1 MAVEC
6 IFSWCWL
13 ADLCAPGL
21 WLALKRNQ
29 KLTLRRM
36 GIAVTLQKGRQLFF
50 LFQPIDSGRPHKGWA
65 AFCQSVTMRGERVI
79 THAASYLRVLSLRQ
93 EIRRATD

>member
-29 KLTLRRM
+29 KLALRRM
-36 GIAVTLQKGRQLFF
+36 GIAVTLRKVRQLFF
-50 LFQPIDSGRPHKGWA
+50 S
-65 AFCQSVTMRGERVI
+65 S
-79 THAASYLRVLSLRQ
+79 SLLTPGGLIKVGQYFANR
-93 EIRRATD
+93 